1 MTVNCSEWRDK
12 KQWRHVDWQTRAPA
26 REPAATAATTP
37 HSRRNRI
44 RSRGGQLRSTQH
56 LGQWSYTILFWY
68 IVATSAHKPHR
79 QHAGCGPFIHMS
91 HVAWSMCLCSVQ
103 GWDVQKGW
111 TDRDAVWGGRLVWA
125 QETLITRGL
134 DPTERISVMGVS
146 HGIKSRR
153 VQRWMQL
160 QRWVCMRPLSIYFVH
175 LFLIVVLFNWY
186 AKNRLLVCPCCL
198 KCVTVKDLYCQTYR
212 VNGACRYFC
221 FYNLR

>member
-1 MTVNCSEWRDK
+1 MGGFLVFQEPLKVTRGYWKWHIQQTTRVRNCLRASSTTALLQEMPMRSTRRIGIDGRLTAEHERTWRVDNAYHSRPLLRLLLAMTVNCSEWRDK

-103 GWDVQKGW
+103 GWDV
-111 TDRDAVWGGRLVWA
+111 
-125 QETLITRGL
+125 
-134 DPTERISVMGVS
+134 
-146 HGIKSRR
+146 
-153 VQRWMQL
+153 
-160 QRWVCMRPLSIYFVH
+160 
-175 LFLIVVLFNWY
+175 
-186 AKNRLLVCPCCL
+186 
-198 KCVTVKDLYCQTYR
+198 
-212 VNGACRYFC
+212 
-221 FYNLR
+221 